1 MSIFSVN
8 GVGKVANA
16 ENSTR
21 LGWKKITPERKHKK
35 LRVDDWVDDWIDDT
49 SDIVFNPRKRIRYH
63 SWYDDFAFLYRDD
76 SDDSVD
82 EDEII
87 DKFCEKICRKTV
99 GISANQWLCFMSK
112 KQYTFGIKDM
122 FGGNKLTTEI
132 NTTLWNRITDL
143 AAIHAWR
150 NSSSTEC
157 TYLENMDSCPPITII
172 HIGYTSKQQACVEA
186 LRYYM
191 MYSGNKMYSTEGD
204 TLTEIILKPVYVP
217 YRYFRFNLLPNMRY
231 Y

>member
-1 MSIFSVN
+1 MD
-8 GVGKVANA
+8 GHECKK
-16 ENSTR
+16 TR
-21 LGWKKITPERKHKK
+21 PD
-35 LRVDDWVDDWIDDT
+35 RVDDWVDDWIDDT
-49 SDIVFNPRKRIRYH
+49 SDIVFNAPKRIRYH

-87 DKFCEKICRKTV
+87 DKFCEKVCRKTV
-99 GISANQWLCFMSK
+99 RMSANQWLRFMSK
-112 KQYTFGIKDM
+112 KQYTFEIEQM
-122 FGGNKLTTEI
+122 FWGHKLTTEI

-143 AAIHAWR
+143 AAIHTWE
-150 NSSSTEC
+150 NSSSTDC
-157 TYLENMDSCPPITII
+157 TYLENMDGHPPSTIT
-172 HIGYTSKQQACVEA
+172 HIGYKTKEQACVEA

-217 YRYFRFNLLPNMRY
+217 YRYFPFSLLPTIFL
-231 Y
+231 